1 MPAKNENAVHQIHR
15 GACFAGKPRSYSERS
30 LGQQHHFSS
39 GRLGRLRLQFNAQKV
54 QLMTISRRAVFL
66 DHPSLDL
73 GDLDLNP
80 LRDCFSELE
89 LFAQTTPDQVIERLK
104 GASVAISNKIVIDAA
119 AMAASPAL
127 KLILITA
134 TGTNNVDLAAARAH
148 GITVCNCQG
157 YGTPSVAQ
165 HTIMLLLNLATRLA
179 DYQKAVAEGR
189 WQQAKQFCLLDYPIV
204 ELEGKT
210 LGLLGH
216 GELGSAV
223 ARLAEAFGMRVLL
236 GQIPGRPARPDR
248 LPLEELLPQIDALT
262 LHCPLNEHTRH
273 FIGAR
278 ELASMKP
285 GAFVVNTARGGLIDE
300 HALADALRNGHLGGA
315 ATDVLSVEPPTAG
328 NPLLAQDIPRLIV
341 TPHNAWGSRE
351 ARQRIVGQLTENA
364 QGYFSGQAL
373 RVVS

>member
-1 MPAKNENAVHQIHR
+1 
-15 GACFAGKPRSYSERS
+15 
-30 LGQQHHFSS
+30 
-39 GRLGRLRLQFNAQKV
+39 
-54 QLMTISRRAVFL
+54 MTNTARAVFL

-73 GDLDLNP
+73 GDLDLGP
-80 LRDCFSELE
+80 LRECFSELQ
-89 LFAQTTPDQVIERLK
+89 LFAGTRQDEVTERLK
-104 GASVAISNKIVIDAA
+104 GATVAITNKVVIDAA
-119 AMAASPAL
+119 AMAANPEL
-127 KLILITA
+127 QLILISA
-134 TGTNNVDLAAARAH
+134 TGTNNVDLAAARSH
-148 GITVCNCQG
+148 GITVSNCQG

-179 DYQKAVAEGR
+179 DYQKAVGEGR
-189 WQQAKQFCLLDYPIV
+189 WQQASQFCLLDYPIV
-204 ELEGKT
+204 ELQGKT

-248 LPLEELLPQIDALT
+248 LPLDQLLPQVDAVT

-278 ELASMKP
+278 ELALLKP
-285 GAFVVNTARGGLIDE
+285 GTFVVNTARGGLIDE
-300 HALADALRNGHLGGA
+300 QALADALRSGHLGGA
-315 ATDVLSVEPPTAG
+315 ATDVLSVEPPTQG
-328 NPLLAQDIPRLIV
+328 NPLLAGDIPRLIV

-351 ARQRIVGQLTENA
+351 ARQRIVGQLSENA
-364 QGYFSGQAL
+364 QGFFSGTAR

>member
-1 MPAKNENAVHQIHR
+1 
-15 GACFAGKPRSYSERS
+15 
-30 LGQQHHFSS
+30 
-39 GRLGRLRLQFNAQKV
+39 
-54 QLMTISRRAVFL
+54 MTNNGRAVFL

-73 GDLDLNP
+73 GDLDLGP
-80 LRDCFSELE
+80 LRNCFSELQ
-89 LFAQTTPDQVIERLK
+89 LFARTSRDEVSERLK
-104 GASVAISNKIVIDAA
+104 GATVAITNKVVIDAT
-119 AMAASPAL
+119 AMAANPEL
-127 KLILITA
+127 KLILISA
-134 TGTNNVDLAAARAH
+134 TGTNNVDLDAARQH

-165 HTIMLLLNLATRLA
+165 HTIMLLLNLATRLG
-179 DYQKAVAEGR
+179 DYQKAVGAGR
-189 WQQAKQFCLLDYPIV
+189 WQQASQFCLLDYPIV

-223 ARLAEAFGMRVLL
+223 GRLAEAFGMRVLW

-248 LPLEELLPQIDALT
+248 LPLDQLLPQIDALT
-262 LHCPLNEHTRH
+262 LHCPLNEHTRN

-278 ELASMKP
+278 QLAQLKP
-285 GAFVVNTARGGLIDE
+285 GAFVLNTARGGLIDE
-300 HALADALRNGHLGGA
+300 QALADALRSGHLGGA
-315 ATDVLSVEPPTAG
+315 ATDVLSVEPPTQG
-328 NPLLAQDIPRLIV
+328 NPLLATDIPRLIV

-364 QGYFSGQAL
+364 QGFFSGTAR

>member
-1 MPAKNENAVHQIHR
+1 
-15 GACFAGKPRSYSERS
+15 
-30 LGQQHHFSS
+30 
-39 GRLGRLRLQFNAQKV
+39 
-54 QLMTISRRAVFL
+54 MTNPRRAVFL

-73 GDLDLNP
+73 GDLDLSP
-80 LRDCFSELE
+80 LRACFSDLQ
-89 LFAQTTPDQVIERLK
+89 LFTQTLPEQVAERLQ
-104 GASVAISNKIVIDAA
+104 GATVAISNKILIDAA
-119 AMAASPAL
+119 AMAANPDL

-134 TGTNNVDLAAARAH
+134 TGTNNVDLVAARAH

-179 DYQKAVAEGR
+179 DYQKAVGEGR

-204 ELEGKT
+204 ELQGKT

-216 GELGSAV
+216 GELGGAV
-223 ARLAEAFGMRVLL
+223 AQLAEAFGMRVLL
-236 GQIPGRPARPDR
+236 GQIPGRPARADR
-248 LPLEELLPQIDALT
+248 LPLDELLPQIDALT

-300 HALADALRNGHLGGA
+300 QALADA
-315 ATDVLSVEPPTAG
+315 
-328 NPLLAQDIPRLIV
+328 
-341 TPHNAWGSRE
+341 
-351 ARQRIVGQLTENA
+351 
-364 QGYFSGQAL
+364 
-373 RVVS
+373 